1 MHPFR
6 PAALEGCQLFKFL
19 SMSDHY
25 PQYFVYPRCKW
36 ETHTL
41 FSPWAASHTPPKL
54 WNRNMCDVHRCGMQ
68 ALLPMQEG
76 GQTCVTTV
84 KQGQV
89 KSHNLRW
96 QVGSRFWPSRRHG
109 SETWKAIAIA
119 GHVSSAFLSGKHVSL
134 LYKRAMK
141 PIRSIHLCRWMAGEK
156 KTDKENNF
164 YPANLFYNFFL
175 FIYQENMKK
184 KICLPRQKNLFTII
198 SKKTKKNERKW

>member
-1 MHPFR
+1 MYIDAVCKLCFQCKK
-6 PAALEGCQLFKFL
+6 AAK
-19 SMSDHY
+19 
-25 PQYFVYPRCKW
+25 
-36 ETHTL
+36 
-41 FSPWAASHTPPKL
+41 
-54 WNRNMCDVHRCGMQ
+54 
-68 ALLPMQEG
+68 
-76 GQTCVTTV
+76 TCVTTV

-164 YPANLFYNFFL
+164 YPVYLFYNFFL

-184 KICLPRQKNLFTII
+184 KYFYHGKKPLHNYLKKKQKKWEKVIMMLSKISFFFYPNTLLEMMRIFFLFL
-198 SKKTKKNERKW
+198 SHNFFLFFHNPSRLFKNDFFFQFVKWNFP

>member
-1 MHPFR
+1 MYIDAVCKLCFQWKK
-6 PAALEGCQLFKFL
+6 AAK
-19 SMSDHY
+19 
-25 PQYFVYPRCKW
+25 
-36 ETHTL
+36 
-41 FSPWAASHTPPKL
+41 
-54 WNRNMCDVHRCGMQ
+54 
-68 ALLPMQEG
+68 
-76 GQTCVTTV
+76 TCVTTV

-141 PIRSIHLCRWMAGEK
+141 PIRSLDGGREQDRQREQFLPCIPFLQ
-156 KTDKENNF
+156 
-164 YPANLFYNFFL
+164 FFL

-184 KICLPRQKNLFTII
+184 KYFYHGKKPLHNYLKKKQKKWEKVIMMLSKISFFFYPNTLLEMMRIFFLFL
-198 SKKTKKNERKW
+198 SHNFFLFFHNPSRLFKNDFFFQFVKWNFP